1 MQPLIITLDG
11 PAGSGKSTVAQEL
24 ARRLGLEFLN
34 TGDMYRG
41 ITAQCLDD
49 AIDPRTSPQ
58 AVEDFARDCN
68 IRFDWKAD
76 PPKLYV
82 NNRDVTARLR
92 DGDVE
97 RSVSIVAA
105 ITGVRRVLVREQQ
118 KIGREHPRL
127 VTEGRDQGSIV
138 FPGAQMKFFIT
149 ASAQVRARR
158 RAEQLR
164 TKGRDADERIIL
176 QQITERDQRDS
187 SHGEGLIRPND
198 AIDIDTSEM
207 NLPQVLDL
215 LEKAVHRRIDRGAV
229 AGTQASGAAR

>member
-1 MQPLIITLDG
+1 MKSLIITLDG

-24 ARRLGLEFLN
+24 AKRLDLEFLN

-49 AIDPRTSPQ
+49 GIDPKADPQ
-58 AVEDFARDCN
+58 AVEDFARDCS
-68 IRFDWKAD
+68 IRFDWKFD

-97 RSVSIVAA
+97 RTVSIVAA
-105 ITGVRRVLVREQQ
+105 IPGVRRVLVREQQ
-118 KIGREHPRL
+118 RIGREHPGL

-138 FPGAQMKFFIT
+138 FPSAAMKFFIT
-149 ASAQVRARR
+149 ASAEVRAKR

-164 TKGRDADERIIL
+164 AKGREADERVIL

-187 SHGEGLIRPND
+187 SHGEGLIRPDD
-198 AIDIDTSEM
+198 ATDIDTSNM
-207 NLPQVLDL
+207 TLPQVLEL
-215 LEKAVHRRIDRGAV
+215 LEKAVKRRIEKAAAAGAE
-229 AGTQASGAAR
+229 ASGASR